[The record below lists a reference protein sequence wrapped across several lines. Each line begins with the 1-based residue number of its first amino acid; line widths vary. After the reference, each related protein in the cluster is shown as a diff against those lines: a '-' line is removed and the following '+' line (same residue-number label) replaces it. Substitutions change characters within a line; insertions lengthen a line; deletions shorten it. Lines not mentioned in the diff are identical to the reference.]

1 MRVRVEIAPGELL
14 DKLSILEIKSENI
27 SDAEKLAHIQAEY
40 ETLMQSR
47 NEHIPANPVLDGF
60 FDELKRVNKVLW
72 DIEDEIR
79 VLERNKN
86 FGDEFIKLARAVYQ
100 TNDQRAEIKNKI
112 NRELNSDIAE
122 AKSYEDY

>member
-1 MRVRVEIAPGELL
+1 ML